1 MWQTGET
8 QMMERALEIA
18 CKHYNRA
25 IDLAEAIE
33 NLEEIIELF
42 CIDAVESVQA
52 QPEAVRD
59 ALKQE

>member
-1 MWQTGET
+1 
-8 QMMERALEIA
+8 MMERALEIA